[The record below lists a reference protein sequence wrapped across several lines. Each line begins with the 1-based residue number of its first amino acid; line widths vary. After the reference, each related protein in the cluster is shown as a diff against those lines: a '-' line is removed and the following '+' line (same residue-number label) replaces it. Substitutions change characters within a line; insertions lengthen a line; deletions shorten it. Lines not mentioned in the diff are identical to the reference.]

1 MDTRDGRTLLIQHID
16 APLQVERAAIR
27 VAEDRTQTTIGL
39 RQSARYGAGVDATM
53 IEHTPRTI
61 N

>member
-1 MDTRDGRTLLIQHID
+1 MDARDGRTVLVQHID

-39 RQSARYGAGVDATM
+39 RQGAGYGAGVDAAM
-53 IEHTPRTI
+53 IEHTPRTVD
-61 N
+61 